1 MRFQINYRLFGGD
14 QASKKLWSS
23 QSINCLAIFSIFIF
37 VFVFIFLSVRWNYTI
52 AMYGRGISFVFIS
65 LDRLT
70 RARVR
75 AARRPFATCSAVPTA
90 DDLENMIFF
99 IILAFFIFF
108 FALRGFWLVAY
119 WSVLNRMP
127 TKHILNW
134 IVYVYDGHRKV
145 WALRLHNAIS
155 LCLRHSSRTR
165 LKTDLFTYLARL
177 GEFMEKWNEQTH
189 THPHLTG
196 RFVCISEMVNTYWQK
211 LLEKFS
217 CRSSSSHHVLTDA
230 DEMKSSRANEIEARE
245 RKAKRMNSIAWF
257 DRCFD
262 EMDSCREKKNESN
275 DCWLVASKSG
285 GKNVMNR
292 SGSQPWVLKLL
303 SGSIT
308 AQPLSGRLIKQNF
321 F

>member
-1 MRFQINYRLFGGD
+1 MIFSVHQLFGHFFPFLF
-14 QASKKLWSS
+14 SFSS
-23 QSINCLAIFSIFIF
+23 SFFFLFGEITQLPCTAAVFRSYLFIW
-37 VFVFIFLSVRWNYTI
+37 IDS
-52 AMYGRGISFVFIS
+52 
-65 LDRLT
+65 
-70 RARVR
+70 RAR
-75 AARRPFATCSAVPTA
+75 AFARR
-90 DDLENMIFF
+90 DDHLRLVQLSQRPMISKIWFF
-99 IILAFFIFF
+99 SLILAFFIFF